1 MRVLALTAIAAALL
15 ASGALPTAASAA
27 APPFGAGPAA
37 FRATPVADDASD
49 RDSLTAKAE
58 SQMRDWQRK
67 LDDAAQ
73 SAKAKGQEGSD
84 AASRALNHAWAK
96 TKAASH
102 HLETASAAGWDS
114 AKAEFDKASRDLAA
128 KWHKLHPA
136 DE

>member
-1 MRVLALTAIAAALL
+1 MRVLALTALAAALL
-15 ASGALPTAASAA
+15 AGGALPTAAATA
-27 APPFGAGPAA
+27 TATFGAGHAA

-67 LDDAAQ
+67 LDDAAK
-73 SAKAKGQEGSD
+73 SAKAQGQAGGD
-84 AASRALNHAWAK
+84 AASRALDHAWAK

-114 AKAEFDKASRDLAA
+114 AKAEFEKASRDLAA
-128 KWHKLHPA
+128 KWHKLHPG